1 METIIIKI
9 SRTAVHPDITI
20 IGTLIS
26 HSKDN
31 KHHIYEFKTKEVDLV
46 NTELPNNSEGENAI
60 SVEIGKDSERHIHWR
75 IFPPQKN
82 IRILKTYP
90 NPVDM
95 RLDR

>member
-26 HSKDN
+26 HSQDS
-31 KHHIYEFKTKEVDLV
+31 KHHIYKFETKEVDLV
-46 NTELPNNSEGENAI
+46 NTEHPNNSEGENAI
-60 SVEIGKDSERHIHWR
+60 SVEIDKYSESHTHWR
-75 IFPPQKN
+75 IFSLQKN

-90 NPVDM
+90 NPVGM